1 VELKP
6 QIVGLPE
13 EGYELVDVTVKPERV
28 RIAAD
33 QDVLD
38 TIKELTLEELDITGA
53 YNNILSVRNILNAEG
68 LILLDMASKPV
79 VNAVVEKIIEREFE
93 FTYDDIQFINKSDD
107 VDVKFEE
114 GEDKIIVRV
123 VGTSTLVNGLEKD
136 DLILTLDL
144 AEAVPGINR
153 VELQCVSEFSFKEI
167 TISKESVTLEIVEAA
182 ERPQRE
188 E

>member
-1 VELKP
+1 
-6 QIVGLPE
+6 
-13 EGYELVDVTVKPERV
+13 
-28 RIAAD
+28 
-33 QDVLD
+33 
-38 TIKELTLEELDITGA
+38 
-53 YNNILSVRNILNAEG
+53 
-68 LILLDMASKPV
+68 
-79 VNAVVEKIIEREFE
+79 
-93 FTYDDIQFINKSDD
+93 DIQFINKSDD